1 VLHGFGTADGTQ
13 LFSDRFPKAQASGFY
28 QTANELTISTI
39 GLGTYLGE
47 EDRKTDEAYE
57 AAAIEAL
64 RGGINL
70 FDTAINYRNQRS
82 ERALGSAFRGLLNA
96 NEIQRD
102 QLVICTK
109 AGFITPGAIPEW
121 LEEADVAGAMHCM
134 TPRFL
139 EDQIDRSRDNLDL
152 DTIDICYLHNPETQ
166 LRFISRNEFES
177 RLQHAFEC
185 LERLA
190 DTKRIRW
197 FGTATW
203 YGYRQPGQLDIDRII
218 ELARYVGG
226 EDHHFRFVQL
236 PFSLG
241 MVEAYTHRNQE
252 GVSVLKA
259 AARAGITVIA
269 SATLYQGRFAT
280 ILPEVITNRIP
291 GLRSAAARSV
301 QFARSTPGIAAALV
315 GMSKREHVR
324 ENLEVANVPPMGVA
338 DYEKLYRPVDS

>member
-1 VLHGFGTADGTQ
+1 M
-13 LFSDRFPKAQASGFY
+13 
-28 QTANELTISTI
+28 
-39 GLGTYLGE
+39 
-47 EDRKTDEAYE
+47 
-57 AAAIEAL
+57 
-64 RGGINL
+64 
-70 FDTAINYRNQRS
+70 
-82 ERALGSAFRGLLNA
+82 GSAFRGLLNA

-139 EDQIDRSRDNLDL
+139 EDQ
-152 DTIDICYLHNPETQ
+152 
-166 LRFISRNEFES
+166 
-177 RLQHAFEC
+177 
-185 LERLA
+185 
-190 DTKRIRW
+190 
-197 FGTATW
+197 
-203 YGYRQPGQLDIDRII
+203 IDRII